1 MDIHAKQSLSQKQTL
16 SHAQVQSLNVLA
28 MTGDELER
36 FLQRELEDNP
46 LLEPP
51 EYTDSSF
58 SEPFSLSGHGAP
70 SEAPEHGDI
79 PLPDRPSLRDHLLSQ
94 LNERS
99 MSSAEWGCMQ
109 FLIDSLSAQG
119 FLDVSTQEVSQLLH
133 LHPEQVS
140 RCMAR
145 LRSLEPPGIGAHDI
159 GDCLFLQLERLGLG
173 NTAFDTLLHSYLEDL
188 AAGRFSKI
196 TQEAGIS
203 KLVQRRCLEAV
214 RHLDPHPAA
223 AFTGGQTQYIVPDLV
238 CSYTDGEWNIHI
250 NDRWMGSVGISTLYD
265 RLLRSDDRPE
275 VKAYYAERLAQAKFV
290 LTCIEKRRAT
300 LTEIASRVVVWQSDY
315 LLYGKPLKPLT
326 FHQLAAAMGVHEST
340 VSRGVRDKYIQTP
353 RKTLPLRDLF
363 TVSLDA
369 EQGISQAQAMQA
381 LRKLIEEED
390 KHTPLSDQTL
400 MERLKAA
407 GIPLARRTIAKYR
420 ESLGIPSAAQ
430 RKR

>member
-58 SEPFSLSGHGAP
+58 SELFSLSGHGAP

-159 GDCLFLQLERLGLG
+159 GDCLFLPLERLGRG

-238 CSYTDGEWNIHI
+238 CSYTAGEWNIHI

-315 LLYGKPLKPLT
+315 LL
-326 FHQLAAAMGVHEST
+326 
-340 VSRGVRDKYIQTP
+340 
-353 RKTLPLRDLF
+353 
-363 TVSLDA
+363 
-369 EQGISQAQAMQA
+369 
-381 LRKLIEEED
+381 
-390 KHTPLSDQTL
+390 
-400 MERLKAA
+400 
-407 GIPLARRTIAKYR
+407 
-420 ESLGIPSAAQ
+420 
-430 RKR
+430 

>member
-140 RCMAR
+140 RCIAR

-159 GDCLFLQLERLGLG
+159 GDCLFLQLERLGVG
-173 NTAFDTLLHSYLEDL
+173 DTAFDTLLHSYLEDL

-315 LLYGKPLKPLT
+315 LLY
-326 FHQLAAAMGVHEST
+326 
-340 VSRGVRDKYIQTP
+340 
-353 RKTLPLRDLF
+353 
-363 TVSLDA
+363 
-369 EQGISQAQAMQA
+369 A
-381 LRKLIEEED
+381 LRSEN
-390 KHTPLSDQTL
+390 SC
-400 MERLKAA
+400 
-407 GIPLARRTIAKYR
+407 
-420 ESLGIPSAAQ
+420 
-430 RKR
+430 